1 MAILIFGA
9 SGFLGGKLIEH
20 YVKAKKKA
28 IGTYSKSKKQ
38 GLLKFDLENP
48 DLKSLSSGLSMKGM
62 SLKDFTHAVICSSV
76 TEMDLCKTEPEKTY
90 AINVTGTKKL
100 ISQLF
105 DTGIIPVFISTD
117 YVFDGSRGNYSEEDE
132 RKPVL
137 AYGKHKKEVE
147 DYLMGSGK
155 NYLIVR
161 SAKLYD
167 ITGDDKVIT
176 GLTSDLKAG
185 KQLSMATDQILS
197 PTYVRDVC
205 RAIEIL
211 IDRNITGCYN
221 VCSDKAISRYEL
233 ATIVKKEL
241 GIKEGGVKPC
251 SIKEFKFE
259 DKRPLNTSMNNKRF
273 KELTGFKFTAL
284 KEVLKKR
291 KSERM
296 MPQ

>member
-20 YVKAKKKA
+20 YTRAKKKA
-28 IGTYSKSKKQ
+28 VGTYSKSKKQ
-38 GLLKFDLENP
+38 GLVKFDLENP
-48 DLKSLSSGLSMKGM
+48 DLKSLNSSMKGM
-62 SLKDFTHAVICSSV
+62 SLKDFSHAVICSSV

-105 DTGIIPVFISTD
+105 DSGIIPVFISTD

-137 AYGKHKKEVE
+137 AYGKQKKEVE

-155 NYLIVR
+155 NYLLVR

-167 ITGDDKVIT
+167 VTGDDKVIT
-176 GLTSDLKAG
+176 GLARELKAG
-185 KQLSMATDQILS
+185 KQLSMATDQIFS
-197 PTYVRDVC
+197 PTYVSDVC
-205 RAIEIL
+205 CAIEIL
-211 IDRNITGCYN
+211 IDRNITGCYH

-233 ATIVKKEL
+233 AMIVKKEL

-251 SIKEFKFE
+251 SIKELKFE
-259 DKRPLNTSMNNKRF
+259 DERPLNTSMNNKRF

-284 KEVLKKR
+284 KEALGKQR
-291 KSERM
+291 TERM
-296 MPQ
+296 MLQ